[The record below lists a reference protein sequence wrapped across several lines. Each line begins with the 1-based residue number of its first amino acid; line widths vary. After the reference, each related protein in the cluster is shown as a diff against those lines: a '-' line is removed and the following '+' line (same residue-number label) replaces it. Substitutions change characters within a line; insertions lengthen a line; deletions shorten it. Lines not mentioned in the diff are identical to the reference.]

1 MPGIMEDQYNALFD
15 YLELFTRIPVHDQEV
30 IRENIRFREVP
41 EGHVLLAGGKRAKE
55 FFFIKKGI
63 LKIGGTGEKGNP
75 VVLHFLKENQFC
87 TILQSLNHGTVADES
102 IIAACPAE
110 LIVFSRDRLF
120 QLYEQ
125 FPYFKTLI
133 DQISQ
138 QTLLAK
144 IQARNAYQGED
155 ASTRYRKFLLRQ
167 PEIALR
173 VPLSDVASYLGIT
186 QQSLSRIRRSI
197 R

>member
-1 MPGIMEDQYNALFD
+1 MEDQYKALFD
-15 YLELFTRIPVHDQEV
+15 YLELFTRIPAPDKKV
-30 IRENIRFREVP
+30 IREHIRFEEVP
-41 EGHVLLAGGKRAKE
+41 EGHVLLAAGKRAKA

-63 LKIGGTGEKGNP
+63 LKITAMGEKGNP

-102 IIAACPAE
+102 IIAACPAG
-110 LIVFSRDRLF
+110 LIVFSREQLFRL
-120 QLYEQ
+120 YDQ

-186 QQSLSRIRRSI
+186 QQSLSRIRRNI